1 MLKDDVSGN
10 ADIDLERRLC
20 VVDNV
25 GNGFDI
31 YKIDSGHFVRT
42 FVTREPIKT
51 YPKGVA
57 FANHCQA
64 VVTGSDHGQV
74 YIFNRKTGQIIK
86 SLKHGKRDGVQTID
100 VSNLTGRVNHI
111 NHIQRCMTRKQ
122 E

>member
-1 MLKDDVSGN
+1 METTVSATILKDDISGN

-42 FVTREPIKT
+42 LVTREPIKT

-64 VVTGSDHGQV
+64 VVAGSDHGQV
-74 YIFNRKTGQIIK
+74 YIFNRKTGRIIK
-86 SLKHGKRDGVQTID
+86 MLKHGKRDGVQTID
-100 VSNLTGRVNHI
+100 VSNLAG
-111 NHIQRCMTRKQ
+111 
-122 E
+122 